1 MNMARILFL
10 FTFFIPTI
18 LWAQPPVK
26 DAKQES
32 TVLKKETTSSFSKK
46 KKTVKTTDIKNQD
59 YYVELWR
66 ISLETKKC
74 STGECLL
81 VRKRDLREYEIFE
94 GNIEGFIY
102 TKGNTY
108 TLQVRVYTNTK
119 SEQDTTFRYVLDNV
133 NATSDVRYHKK

>member
-1 MNMARILFL
+1 MLRILFL
-10 FTFFIPTI
+10 FTFIMPI
-18 LWAQPPVK
+18 ISWAQPPVK
-26 DAKQES
+26 DVKQES
-32 TVLKKETTSSFSKK
+32 AVLKKETSSSFSKK
-46 KKTVKTTDIKNQD
+46 KKTVKTTDTKKQD

-66 ISLETKKC
+66 ISLETKAC
-74 STGECLL
+74 SAGECLL

-108 TLQVRVYTNTK
+108 TLQVRIYPEKK
-119 SEQDTTFRYVLDNV
+119 SDQITTYRYVLDNV

>member
-10 FTFFIPTI
+10 FTFFIPII

-26 DAKQES
+26 DAKQET
-32 TVLKKETTSSFSKK
+32 TVLKKEATSTFSKK
-46 KKTVKTTDIKNQD
+46 KKTAKTTDTKKQD

-66 ISLETKKC
+66 ISLETKAC
-74 STGECLL
+74 SIGECLL

-108 TLQVRVYTNTK
+108 TLQVRIYREVK
-119 SEQDTTFRYVLDNV
+119 SEQDTIFRYVLDDV
-133 NATSDVRYHKK
+133 IATSDVRYQK

>member
-1 MNMARILFL
+1 MARILFL
-10 FTFFIPTI
+10 FTFIMPII

-26 DAKQES
+26 DIKQEP
-32 TVLKKETTSSFSKK
+32 TVLKKEATSTFSKK
-46 KKTVKTTDIKNQD
+46 KKTAKTTDTKKQD

-66 ISLETKKC
+66 ISLETKNC

-102 TKGNTY
+102 SKGNTY
-108 TLQVRVYTNTK
+108 TLQVRIYPNK
-119 SEQDTTFRYVLDNV
+119 QSSEITSYKYVLEDV
-133 NATSDVRYHKK
+133 IATSDIKYQKK

>member
-1 MNMARILFL
+1 MLRILFL
-10 FTFFIPTI
+10 FTFIMPII

-26 DAKQES
+26 DIKQKS
-32 TVLKKETTSSFSKK
+32 AALKKETTSSFSKK
-46 KKTVKTTDIKNQD
+46 KKTTKTTDNKKQD

-66 ISLETKKC
+66 ISLETKNC

-102 TKGNTY
+102 SKGNTY
-108 TLQVRVYTNTK
+108 TLQVRIYPNK
-119 SEQDTTFRYVLDNV
+119 QSSEITSYKYVLEDV
-133 NATSDVRYHKK
+133 IATSDIKYQKK